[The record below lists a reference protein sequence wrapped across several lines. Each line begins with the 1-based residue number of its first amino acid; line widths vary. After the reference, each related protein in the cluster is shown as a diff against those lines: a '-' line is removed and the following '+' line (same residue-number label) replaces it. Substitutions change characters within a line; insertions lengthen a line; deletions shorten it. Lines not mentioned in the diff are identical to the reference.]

1 MNTFFCRVFVQVW
14 RQMLRSG
21 IHPDSRNYNLLL
33 RTARDC
39 GLGDP
44 SLATS
49 LLLMPNPKRRGERVS
64 KSDACTDIVDIDFL
78 ERQLFIQPDPVS
90 SSQQDSRDTEDQSTG
105 GDSTHLIPV
114 RQTVSLPVASAADS
128 TAPPNLLDLFVGKR
142 SDVISL
148 GTAEKAADRLALIG
162 GAQGLLEKM
171 EAGGQGPD
179 LRTLTLLADTM
190 TSGYSSLQLLLRVA
204 KKHQVKLDV
213 AFFNSA
219 IRTAAKA
226 GDMEGA
232 KVQTRLYLFIYNMEI
247 YSCLCLFL
255 MYVSF
260 QAVLS
265 VMQQRNVG
273 VNVQTF
279 GCLALG
285 CEQQKDGLQLLKD
298 MEVIKNQKTQHT
310 S

>member
-1 MNTFFCRVFVQVW
+1 
-14 RQMLRSG
+14 MLQSG

-39 GLGDP
+39 GIGDP

-49 LLLMPNPKRRGERVS
+49 LLLMANPKRRGEGAS
-64 KSDACTDIVDIDFL
+64 KSDGRTDVVDIDLL
-78 ERQLFIQPDPVS
+78 ERHLFIQPDPVS
-90 SSQQDSRDTEDQSTG
+90 SSQQDSRDAVDQLAG
-105 GDSTHLIPV
+105 GDCSHLIPV

-128 TAPPNLLDLFVGKR
+128 TAAPNLLDLFVGNR

-162 GAQGLLEKM
+162 GAEGLLEKM
-171 EAGGQGPD
+171 EAGGLGPD

-204 KKHQVKLDV
+204 KKHHVKLDV

-232 KVQTRLYLFIYNMEI
+232 KVQTQSYLFIYNMEI
-247 YSCLCLFL
+247 YLCLCLFL
-255 MYVSF
+255 MYISF

-298 MEVIKNQKTQHT
+298 MEVIKNQENQHI

>member
-1 MNTFFCRVFVQVW
+1 
-14 RQMLRSG
+14 MLQSG

-39 GLGDP
+39 GIGDP

-49 LLLMPNPKRRGERVS
+49 MLLMANPKRRGEGAS
-64 KSDACTDIVDIDFL
+64 KSAARTDVVDIDLL
-78 ERQLFIQPDPVS
+78 ERHLFIQPDPVS
-90 SSQQDSRDTEDQSTG
+90 SSQQDSRDAADQLAG
-105 GDSTHLIPV
+105 GDSSHLIPV
-114 RQTVSLPVASAADS
+114 RQTVPLPVASAADS
-128 TAPPNLLDLFVGKR
+128 TADPNLLDLFVGNR

-162 GAQGLLEKM
+162 GAEGLLEKM
-171 EAGGQGPD
+171 EAGGLGPD

-190 TSGYSSLQLLLRVA
+190 TPGYSSLQLLLRVA
-204 KKHQVKLDV
+204 KKHHVKLDV

-232 KVQTRLYLFIYNMEI
+232 KVDKLYLLIYNMEI
-247 YSCLCLFL
+247 YLCLCLFL
-255 MYVSF
+255 MYNSF

-298 MEVIKNQKTQHT
+298 MEVIKNQENQHM
-310 S
+310 SLKQS

>member
-1 MNTFFCRVFVQVW
+1 
-14 RQMLRSG
+14 MLRSG

-39 GLGDP
+39 GIGDP

-49 LLLMPNPKRRGERVS
+49 LLLMPNPKRRGERAS
-64 KSDACTDIVDIDFL
+64 KSVACTDVVDIDFL

-171 EAGGQGPD
+171 EAGGLGPD

>member
-1 MNTFFCRVFVQVW
+1 
-14 RQMLRSG
+14 MLRSD
-21 IHPDSRNYNLLL
+21 IRPDSINYNLLL

-39 GLGDP
+39 GIGDP

-49 LLLMPNPKRRGERVS
+49 LLLMPYLKHRGKRASEL
-64 KSDACTDIVDIDFL
+64 DARIDVVDIDFL

-90 SSQQDSRDTEDQSTG
+90 SSPEDSRHTEDQSIG
-105 GDSTHLIPV
+105 GDSTQLIPV

-142 SDVISL
+142 NDVISL
-148 GTAEKAADRLALIG
+148 GTVEKAADRLALIG
-162 GAQGLLEKM
+162 GAEGILEKM
-171 EAGGQGPD
+171 EAGGLGPD

-190 TSGYSSLQLLLRVA
+190 MSGYWSLQLLLRVA

-232 KVQTRLYLFIYNMEI
+232 KVQTQMHLFICNIEI
-247 YSCLCLFL
+247 YLCLCLFL
-255 MYVSF
+255 MYVCF

-265 VMQQRNVG
+265 VMQQRNVS

-298 MEVIKNQKTQHT
+298 MEVTKNIMKSKLDSTVCV
-310 S
+310 SEN

>member
-1 MNTFFCRVFVQVW
+1 M
-14 RQMLRSG
+14 
-21 IHPDSRNYNLLL
+21 
-33 RTARDC
+33 
-39 GLGDP
+39 
-44 SLATS
+44 
-49 LLLMPNPKRRGERVS
+49 
-64 KSDACTDIVDIDFL
+64 
-78 ERQLFIQPDPVS
+78 
-90 SSQQDSRDTEDQSTG
+90 
-105 GDSTHLIPV
+105 IPV

-148 GTAEKAADRLALIG
+148 GPAEKAADRLALIG

-171 EAGGQGPD
+171 EAGGLSPD

-232 KVQTRLYLFIYNMEI
+232 K
-247 YSCLCLFL
+247 
-255 MYVSF
+255 
-260 QAVLS
+260 AVLS

-285 CEQQKDGLQLLKD
+285 CEQRKDGLQLLKD
-298 MEVIKNQKTQHT
+298 MEAAGLKPNVQVFSALIGRAARRLDYIYLKTILKSMSNAGVWPNEVIIRQLEFAAQYPPNYDQYKSRNNYLVHINGFRGFYQQWLKYTPAQSAEDEQAEPQIQMDSAATKTETSDALTESQKSQRAAARRYN
-310 S
+310 SRKKSSAPL